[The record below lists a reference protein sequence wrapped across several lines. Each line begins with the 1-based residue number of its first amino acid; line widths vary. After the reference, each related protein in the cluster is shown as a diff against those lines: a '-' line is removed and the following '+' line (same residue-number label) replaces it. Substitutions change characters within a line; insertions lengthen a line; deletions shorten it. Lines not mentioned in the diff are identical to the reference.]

1 MFYIFFRTF
10 AFCCA
15 VKTVCNTQQKA
26 ILANMNITKRF
37 LTLIA
42 AMALV
47 FMASAQVLN
56 PTKWS
61 YTVKELSE
69 DEVELRFTAK
79 IDAGWHLYSQKS
91 DPNGPIP
98 MEVTFDESKDYKRIG
113 GVVEPKYH
121 EEMDDVF
128 KVMVRSFSGTVTF
141 RQKIKRMT
149 DKPFKV
155 TGSLYYQLCNDGS
168 CIAPDDVP
176 FAFNVKEAT
185 KADTTVAVVETVPED
200 SAAAAE
206 EEPTV
211 KAEISDVQSVTEEP
225 EAESKKSGSLWGLFF
240 GALLAGIV
248 TMVTP
253 CVFPMIPMT
262 VNFFMHSSGSKRK
275 NRRQVWVFGL
285 SIVFIFTV
293 LGAILSLFF
302 GPEVLNLIGTHGI
315 PNLIFFAIFITFA
328 LSFFGLFEIKMPE
341 KWVNKSDEQADKGGW
356 AAPFFIALTTVLIS
370 FSCTG
375 PIIGAALIEFTTSS
389 TNRRVS
395 LVTMLGFGLG
405 FALPFT
411 LLAMFPSMLKNMKSG
426 SWLNSVK
433 IVFAF
438 LELAFGLKFLQMA
451 DLYWGWGLLNRDV
464 YLALWI
470 VIFSLM
476 GVYLLGKIK
485 FKGDSDVEH
494 IGVVRLFLTIITFT
508 FVVYMI
514 PGLWGAPLNA
524 ISGFLPPMDTQD
536 FNIERIVVENQHS
549 SVGGQQSVV
558 YSSTLPA
565 DRKYA
570 DKLHMPTGFEGF
582 YDLDEAKAY
591 AKTVGKPIFIDFTG
605 RNCANCR
612 EMEQSAWS
620 KPEAKKLLNERFVMC
635 ALYADMNDIDL
646 PEDEWVTDERGRVIK
661 TLGRR
666 NLNYQIKTFNQNAQP
681 CYVVIDSDGKVLSD
695 GVFVYDPK
703 ASAAT
708 KAEGFVKFL
717 EKALE

>member
-1 MFYIFFRTF
+1 M
-10 AFCCA
+10 
-15 VKTVCNTQQKA
+15 
-26 ILANMNITKRF
+26 LKRVS
-37 LTLIA
+37 TLIFTLA
-42 AMALV
+42 TACIV
-47 FMASAQVLN
+47 SAQVLN

-61 YTVKELSE
+61 YSVKELPG
-69 DEVELRFTAK
+69 DELELLFSVK
-79 IDAGWHLYSQKS
+79 IDDGWHLYSQKS

-98 MEVTFDESKDYKRIG
+98 MEVNFNESKDYARIG
-113 GVVEPKYH
+113 SVAEPKAH
-121 EEMDDVF
+121 EELDDVF
-128 KVMVRSFSGTVTF
+128 KVTVRYFDGSAVF
-141 RQKIKRMT
+141 RQKIRRLT
-149 DKPFKV
+149 GNPFKV
-155 TGSLYYQLCNDGS
+155 TGSLFFQLCNDGS

-176 FAFNVKEAT
+176 FEFSVKKAT
-185 KADTTVAVVETVPED
+185 KEDDTEAIVESQTIDTTPTV
-200 SAAAAE
+200 E
-206 EEPTV
+206 EERLV
-211 KAEISDVQSVTEEP
+211 MKSDTQEVPNDSCKTEP
-225 EAESKKSGSLWGLFF
+225 ADKRTASLWALFF

-262 VNFFMHSSGSKRK
+262 VNFFMHSGGSKRK

-341 KWVNKSDEQADKGGW
+341 KWVNKSDAQADKGGW

-375 PIIGAALIEFTTSS
+375 PIIGAALIEFSTST
-389 TNRRVS
+389 TNRWVS
-395 LVTMLGFGLG
+395 LVSMLGFGLG

-411 LLAMFPSMLKNMKSG
+411 LLAMFPAMLNNMKSG
-426 SWLNSVK
+426 GWLNSVK

-451 DLYWGWGLLNRDV
+451 DLYWGWGILDRDI
-464 YLALWI
+464 YLAIWI

-476 GVYLLGKIK
+476 GFYLLGKIK
-485 FKGDSDVEH
+485 FKGDEAVEH
-494 IGVVRLFLTIITFT
+494 IGVIRLFLTIATFT
-508 FVVYMI
+508 FVVYMV

-536 FNIERIVVENQHS
+536 FNIERIVVENQQS
-549 SVGGQQSVV
+549 AVGGQQTVA
-558 YSSTLPA
+558 YSQLPA
-565 DRKYA
+565 NRKYA

-582 YDLDEAKAY
+582 YDLDEAKVY

-681 CYVVIDSDGKVLSD
+681 CYVVIDADGNVLSD

-703 ASAAT
+703 SSASS

-717 EKALE
+717 QKSLENL